1 MRLIQRAM
9 IHFFPTS
16 KELIINF
23 IYIYINEQRHKLEND
38 PSFVDIYK
46 KGILKYYCMLA
57 GSI

>member
-9 IHFFPTS
+9 IHFFS
-16 KELIINF
+16 HQQRIDYKL
-23 IYIYINEQRHKLEND
+23 YIYINEQRHKLEND

-46 KGILKYYCMLA
+46 QGILKYYCMLA